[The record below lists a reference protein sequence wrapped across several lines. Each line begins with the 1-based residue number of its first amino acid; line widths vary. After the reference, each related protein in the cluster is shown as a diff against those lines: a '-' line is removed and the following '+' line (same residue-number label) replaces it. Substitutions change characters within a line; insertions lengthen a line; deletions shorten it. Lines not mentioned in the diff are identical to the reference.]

1 MPACVT
7 TAGGAEQITACAVRM
22 ALASNAEI
30 FAGKKSRSMSAADT
44 VREGRVYDRHGFHH
58 HPQGSEN
65 GIGGEKQCLKS
76 AP

>member
-1 MPACVT
+1 MPACVA

-44 VREGRVYDRHGFHH
+44 AREGHVYDRHGFTITR
-58 HPQGSEN
+58 EEA
-65 GIGGEKQCLKS
+65 EKALEAKRDD
-76 AP
+76 